1 MRTVMIILGGFALL
15 AAFLGVTQVIGN
27 NGSASTGWA
36 IKAFI
41 GVWLVAAAVNMW
53 IGVAQAGYS
62 ITEELPIFL
71 IIFSLP
77 MAAALFI
84 QWKFL

>member
-15 AAFLGVTQVIGN
+15 AAFLGVAQVLGN
-27 NGSASTGWA
+27 NGTVSTSWA
-36 IKAFI
+36 IKIFI

-62 ITEELPIFL
+62 FTEELPIFL
-71 IIFSLP
+71 VIFSLP
-77 MAAALFI
+77 TAAALFI